1 MAKGRPE
8 GCLQTHFWIL
18 ADDWQTI
25 KTYCNKSGRRL
36 YASDFVRVFL
46 ASLAAE
52 MRASMERS
60 EYASE
65 IDLSRIKPMTISMM
79 KSIEGD
85 EDES

>member
-8 GCLQTHFWIL
+8 GCSQTHFWVL
-18 ADDWQTI
+18 DSDWQTI
-25 KTYCNKSGRRL
+25 KQYCNKSGRRL

-60 EYASE
+60 EYGSE
-65 IDLSRIKPMTISMM
+65 IDLSRIKPMTISML
-79 KSIEGD
+79 KKLEG
-85 EDES
+85 EE